1 MNICLFVYDFP
12 HKKSVEGMMALRF
25 AFGSYHE
32 FTCIAAP
39 PVTLTTPPQLIRVS
53 EKSIRHPHPRTIAN
67 LLNWDYDVSPHNEYD
82 YEGFDFGVVL
92 GARILSQKV
101 IDQFPLGII
110 NIHPGVLPQNR
121 GLDTIEWAILERL
134 PQGATSH
141 LIEKDIDRGLKID
154 VKTIPVYE
162 DDSLVDM
169 WLRLM
174 SLQMD
179 MIVEAVDFIAS
190 GNKPTERLGKGTYHN
205 YMPPSLQ
212 RLVPSEFPK
221 YKEEYARL
229 TLSA

>member
-1 MNICLFVYDFP
+1 
-12 HKKSVEGMMALRF
+12 
-25 AFGSYHE
+25 
-32 FTCIAAP
+32 
-39 PVTLTTPPQLIRVS
+39 
-53 EKSIRHPHPRTIAN
+53 
-67 LLNWDYDVSPHNEYD
+67 
-82 YEGFDFGVVL
+82 
-92 GARILSQKV
+92 
-101 IDQFPLGII
+101 
-110 NIHPGVLPQNR
+110 VLPQNR

-229 TLSA
+229 TLSI

>member
-1 MNICLFVYDFP
+1 MNVCLFVYDFP
-12 HKKSVEGMMALRF
+12 HKKSVEGMMRLAGIG
-25 AFGSYHE
+25 A
-32 FTCIAAP
+32 TCVAAP
-39 PVTLTTPPQLIRVS
+39 SVKLKMPEQVIRVS
-53 EKSIRHPHPRTIAN
+53 EKGVKYPRP
-67 LLNWDYDVSPHNEYD
+67 YDVAEMCHFKYVTAPHNEYD
-82 YEGFDFGVVL
+82 YSGFDLGVVL

-101 IDQFPLGII
+101 IDQFPHGII

-229 TLSA
+229 TLSI